1 MKKCL
6 VIGFGSAGSRHAN
19 NAQVLGYDTRIV
31 SSRDI
36 SDLVKYYC
44 YSDFNIAI
52 NDFNPD
58 FIIIASNTVDHLEQL
73 KVSMNHSIPTLI
85 EKPLGLGYSQ
95 FKSVIELEKYKNCI
109 QDFRVGYL
117 MRYHPFILKTKE
129 RIAELGTISYVK
141 LEFGQYLPMWRPDR
155 NYIETYSANKEQGGG
170 VLLDSSHEIDLVQN
184 LFGDVKEIQA
194 QVRNSGQLQIDSEDI
209 IIAIMCLEN
218 NILVN
223 LSLDYLSQIPER
235 KMRIEGENGTIIL
248 DFINNTYS
256 ELIKETEIV
265 ERLTIN
271 RNDIFKEELFDFV
284 ENRPACLLPD
294 LNESLHILKIFD
306 AVWTSSE
313 TGKWVS
319 V

>member
-1 MKKCL
+1 LIKCL
-6 VIGFGSAGSRHAN
+6 VIGFGSAGSRHAD
-19 NAQVLGYDTRIV
+19 NAQILGYEVRIV
-31 SSRDI
+31 SSRFID
-36 SDLVKYYC
+36 KYYC
-44 YSDFNIAI
+44 YNDYLKAI

-58 FIIIASNTVDHLEQL
+58 CIIIASNTADHLGHLQL
-73 KVSMNHSIPTLI
+73 AMNNAIPALI
-85 EKPLGLGYSQ
+85 EKPLAPGYNS
-95 FKSVIELEKYKNCI
+95 FKSGITIQNDSLEISSDY
-109 QDFRVGYL
+109 RVGYL
-117 MRYHPFILKTKE
+117 MRYHPLVVKTKE
-129 RIAELGTISYVK
+129 RIAELGTINYVK

-155 NYIETYSANKEQGGG
+155 NYMETYSANREQGGG

-235 KMRIEGENGTIIL
+235 RMRIEGENGTIVV

-256 ELIKETEIV
+256 EIIKEKEIV
-265 ERLTIN
+265 EQLTIN

-284 ENRPACLLPD
+284 ENRSACLLPD

-306 AVWTSSE
+306 AVWTSSK